1 MQFAEQQ
8 QQGDV
13 EQMEEDTSVVSNFIV
28 LNTEILYTTT
38 CVYVYIYIYICH
50 IMGLKY
56 MYMYL
61 LRLYIYIFLYSKL
74 HSEE

>member
-38 CVYVYIYIYICH
+38 CVYVYIYIYAI
-50 IMGLKY
+50 LWV
-56 MYMYL
+56 
-61 LRLYIYIFLYSKL
+61 
-74 HSEE
+74 